1 MNRRFLIKNIGKY
14 PDIKLATGLD
24 LKTFSRTRRYISV
37 YGGSGI
43 STEDYGGSWFMIP
56 KDGKKQKAIFKTF
69 NSDYAE
75 FIRTNRMYNELLCQ
89 ELCEQIGLPC
99 AEYETA
105 HIKDQDG
112 LVSYS
117 ILGENER
124 LVTLSVFTKN
134 DDYDINLKE
143 ISTAIDS
150 YIKRGYKIDKK
161 QVILDFYKI
170 IVFDN
175 ITMQTDRHGWNLCMI
190 YNKQTKSY
198 RVAPLFDNEFAF
210 GAKELLHLDRGFP
223 YTIKQLEKE
232 CSMNQ
237 YLFSM
242 QDYYGNNEYMK
253 IHKNMQIMVAYAKK
267 YPAFMEILK
276 NTLKNLDVKKAIH
289 NLEQK
294 GHIVNPEYEKMVI
307 EVVEYTKGMIKDEKQ
322 KIMPQINNEEIQD
335 LY

>member
-14 PDIKLATGLD
+14 PNIKLATGLD
-24 LKTFSRTRRYISV
+24 LQTFSRTKRYVSV
-37 YGGSGI
+37 YGGTGV
-43 STEDYGGSWFMIP
+43 STEDFGGSWFMIP
-56 KDGKKQKAIFKTF
+56 KDGKKQKALFKTF
-69 NSDYAE
+69 NSDYAQS
-75 FIRTNRMYNELLCQ
+75 IRTNRMYNELLCQ
-89 ELCEQIGLPC
+89 ELCQQIGLPC

-105 HIKDQDG
+105 HIKNQDG

-134 DDYDINLKE
+134 EDYDINLKD
-143 ISTAIDS
+143 ISKAIDG
-150 YIKRGYKIDKK
+150 YIKKGYNIDKK
-161 QVILDFYKI
+161 QAILDFYKI

-210 GAKELLHLDRGFP
+210 GSKELIYLDEGFP

-237 YLFSM
+237 YLFSI
-242 QDYYGNNEYMK
+242 QEYYGNNDYMK
-253 IHKNMQIMVAYAKK
+253 IHKNMQVMVAYAKK
-267 YPAFMEILK
+267 YPAFMKILK
-276 NTLKNLDVKKAIH
+276 QALKNIDVKKAIH
-289 NLEQK
+289 TLEQK

-307 EVVEYTKGMIKDEKQ
+307 EVVEYTKGMIKEEQLKTTFQ
-322 KIMPQINNEEIQD
+322 PSNEDIQD